1 MRITIIGCGHVGL
14 VTGGCLAYIG
24 HSVAISDRDAGRIR
38 LLDEGRLPLYEPYL
52 DVLVSFSRT
61 AGTLTF
67 SSEFGPAERD
77 ADAIF
82 LCVGVSTLDNG
93 DSDFSALDAVAR
105 QIAQAIDTP
114 KLVAVRSTVP
124 VQTGE
129 KLKHLLSVYSRNQK
143 LHFKVVANPQFLRE
157 GSAVEDFLH
166 PGRILLGV
174 EDSESEDIMRQI
186 YDPILK
192 QTFRCPIHLNNCP
205 SRKIPE
211 LLRTNI
217 QSAELIKH
225 CTNAFLAMKISYANV
240 LADLCE
246 RLGGDVQEVTRAMGL
261 DARIGPRFLEAG
273 IGFGGSR
280 LPKDLRA
287 FCRLNKQEG
296 VDAGILLATEGVN
309 NCRPQLFFEKVQRSL
324 WVLQRKR
331 IGLLGLAHKAGTDD
345 IRGSPAIDLFK
356 RFTAAGADV
365 RAYDPRAMT
374 QARSAH
380 PDMVC
385 GADAYEVA
393 DHADALVIATDWREF
408 LELDWRRIHTTMAR
422 PVVFDGRN
430 LLSPSEMKALEFE
443 YHSLGRLS

>member
-1 MRITIIGCGHVGL
+1 
-14 VTGGCLAYIG
+14 
-24 HSVAISDRDAGRIR
+24 
-38 LLDEGRLPLYEPYL
+38 
-52 DVLVSFSRT
+52 
-61 AGTLTF
+61 
-67 SSEFGPAERD
+67 
-77 ADAIF
+77 
-82 LCVGVSTLDNG
+82 
-93 DSDFSALDAVAR
+93 
-105 QIAQAIDTP
+105 
-114 KLVAVRSTVP
+114 
-124 VQTGE
+124 
-129 KLKHLLSVYSRNQK
+129 
-143 LHFKVVANPQFLRE
+143 
-157 GSAVEDFLH
+157 
-166 PGRILLGV
+166 
-174 EDSESEDIMRQI
+174 
-186 YDPILK
+186 
-192 QTFRCPIHLNNCP
+192 
-205 SRKIPE
+205 
-211 LLRTNI
+211 
-217 QSAELIKH
+217 
-225 CTNAFLAMKISYANV
+225 
-240 LADLCE
+240 
-246 RLGGDVQEVTRAMGL
+246 
-261 DARIGPRFLEAG
+261 
-273 IGFGGSR
+273 
-280 LPKDLRA
+280 
-287 FCRLNKQEG
+287 LNKQEG

-443 YHSLGRLS
+443 YHSLGRPS